1 MDKNTLNFVGLLD
14 LDAYAHRVD
23 GRLYQDALVLVA
35 GDGQR
40 GQQDLGGAASLDLGD
55 IVALGDLRGEVGEVQ
70 RGGDAGSDCG
80 QVRAEGLRL

>member
-1 MDKNTLNFVGLLD
+1 MNQDILNLVSLLD

-23 GRLYQDALVLVA
+23 GRLDQDALVLVP

-40 GQQDLGGAASLDLGD
+40 GEEDLGRAARLDLGD
-55 IVALGDLRGEVGEVQ
+55 IVALGDLGGEIGEVQ
-70 RGGDAGSDCG
+70 RGGHAGSDCG